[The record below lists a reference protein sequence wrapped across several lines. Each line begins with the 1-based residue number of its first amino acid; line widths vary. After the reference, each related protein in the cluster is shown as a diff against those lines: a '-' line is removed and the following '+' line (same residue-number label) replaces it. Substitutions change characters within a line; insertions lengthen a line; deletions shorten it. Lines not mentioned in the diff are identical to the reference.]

1 MEILEIKN
9 NNRICWLISLR
20 SSKKKKKNVG
30 KIMTFLNEADGQ
42 HLYAFLHAL
51 LPWVSNFNSLNVR
64 HPSQYYLIGLHRS
77 MEGIKWHSK

>member
-1 MEILEIKN
+1 
-9 NNRICWLISLR
+9 
-20 SSKKKKKNVG
+20 
-30 KIMTFLNEADGQ
+30 MTFLNEADGQ